1 MSKRTDSNTYTIIF
15 AIAMVVIVGAILAS
29 IASSLRGR
37 IAENLRIETQQNILY
52 AVGVNE
58 NENPYSGRGSVNF
71 VDPSI
76 AEEKFGN
83 YISKQYILQGGQMT
97 ENDEAYLIDLAK
109 EEQLSKNPNY
119 QKQLPLFIAERE
131 GEEYY
136 IIPMRGQGLWDA
148 IWGYMALDNELVVKG
163 VYFDHASETA
173 GLGSNIRERFFMD
186 DFHGEHVYDAQ
197 GNLQGI
203 TVAKGNMD
211 PLNQRKEDHKVDAIA
226 GSTITGDGVT
236 NMIRKY
242 LGLYHPYL
250 QQLKAQN

>member
-1 MSKRTDSNTYTIIF
+1 MSKRTDSNIYTIIF
-15 AIAMVVIVGAILAS
+15 AIAMVVLVGSILAFV
-29 IASSLRGR
+29 ASSLRGR
-37 IAENLRIETQQNILY
+37 IAQNGRIETQQNILY

-58 NENPYSGRGSVNF
+58 NEQPYSGSGSVNF
-71 VDPSI
+71 IPSENV
-76 AEEKFGN
+76 EEKFSK
-83 YISKQYILQGGQMT
+83 YIIKQYILQGGEMQ
-97 ENDEAYLIDLAK
+97 EDPEAYLVDLAK
-109 EEQLSKNPNY
+109 EEQAAKNPNY
-119 QKQLPLFIAERE
+119 NKRLPLFEAQRD
-131 GEEYY
+131 GEKYY

-148 IWGYMALDNELVVKG
+148 IWGYMALDTDMIVKG
-163 VYFDHASETA
+163 VYFDHASETP

-211 PLNQRKEDHKVDAIA
+211 PLNKRKEDHKVDAIA

-242 LGLYHPYL
+242 LALYHPYF
-250 QQLKAQN
+250 QQIKSQN